1 MEPRG
6 LTCPS
11 CGSYNVLLVA
21 GTYTA
26 REDIDP
32 GQILAATGRQD
43 AVFAVVAAD
52 GGYLCGNPDCRQSLG

>member
-1 MEPRG
+1 
-6 LTCPS
+6 
-11 CGSYNVLLVA
+11 LLVA
-21 GTYTA
+21 RTYTA

-32 GQILAATGRQD
+32 GQILDATGRQD